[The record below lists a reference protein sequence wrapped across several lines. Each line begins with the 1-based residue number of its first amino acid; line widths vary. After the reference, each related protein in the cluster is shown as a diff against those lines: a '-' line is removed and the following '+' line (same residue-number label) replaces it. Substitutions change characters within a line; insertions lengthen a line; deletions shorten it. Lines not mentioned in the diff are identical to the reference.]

1 MSFYISSLPIY
12 FGSNT
17 DRQEKANIG
26 KMGPSNTIMKVDSNA
41 NPFFFYRFYLFI
53 ASPYPWISESHLKSN
68 HLALTAHKSPGQL
81 IQIVCCAARTVS

>member
-41 NPFFFYRFYLFI
+41 NPFFFFIDFIYL
-53 ASPYPWISESHLKSN
+53 
-68 HLALTAHKSPGQL
+68 
-81 IQIVCCAARTVS
+81 

>member
-41 NPFFFYRFYLFI
+41 NPFFFIDFIYL
-53 ASPYPWISESHLKSN
+53 
-68 HLALTAHKSPGQL
+68 
-81 IQIVCCAARTVS
+81 